1 MLPLPSVSVIV
12 PAYNASDIIDRC
24 IEALLKLNYQK
35 NKLEIIIVDNNSS
48 DETLKII
55 EKYPVIL
62 ETENKIQSSYAARNK
77 GLLRATGEIIAFTDS
92 DCIVDP
98 EWINIGVRCF
108 SDETCGAVAG
118 EILSLPPNSIFEEY
132 LETIKFLHQKHCL
145 NNPFLPYMQTA
156 NAFYRRSI
164 LDEIGFFDADMISGG
179 DADLA
184 WRMQILT
191 DYKLLYSSKS
201 KILHR
206 HRNTL
211 KGLYNQ
217 KKTHGIGKAHLEK
230 KHYDLMFKK
239 NNLIY
244 RKNTNLLFLNKLIL
258 HTGYIFYKLFLEI
271 IHGRPRRAFDG
282 FFTFTSFWGECTG
295 QKIAKKRF
303 EVDS

>member
-1 MLPLPSVSVIV
+1 MTISPSVSVSVIV
-12 PAYNASDIIDRC
+12 PAYNASGIICKC
-24 IEALLKLNYQK
+24 IEALLKLNYPK
-35 NKLEIIIVDNNSS
+35 NKLELIIVDNNSS
-48 DETLKII
+48 DETLQLIK
-55 EKYPVIL
+55 KYPVIL

-77 GLLRATGEIIAFTDS
+77 GILKATGEIIAFTDS

-98 EWINIGVRCF
+98 EWIRNGIKYF
-108 SDETCGAVAG
+108 SDSTCGAVAG

-132 LETIKFLHQKHCL
+132 LESIEFLHQRHCL
-145 NNPFLPYMQTA
+145 NNPFFPYMQTA
-156 NAFYRRSI
+156 NAFFRRSV
-164 LDEIGFFDADMISGG
+164 LGEIGLFDADMISGG

-191 DYKLLYSSKS
+191 DYKLLYSPES

-211 KGLYNQ
+211 KGLYKQ

-239 NNLIY
+239 DDLIC
-244 RKNTNLLFLNKLIL
+244 RKDTHLLFLNKLVL
-258 HTGYIFYKLFLEI
+258 HIGYIFYKLFLEI

-282 FFTFTSFWGECTG
+282 FFTFISFWGERMG
-295 QKIAKKRF
+295 YRIKKK
-303 EVDS
+303 ELG